1 MLRCRVRHRVV
12 SRTRWQAFAA
22 CTVKYWKLRTQY
34 SDNILFLI
42 GGNGNLVHQIK
53 KSQAFL
59 GCRDENLDVMESNPA
74 LRRMYEEQEIR
85 VVHDDILTFDTL
97 FRYDWVI
104 MAPLSSDGD
113 TQLTQALDL
122 LKPGGKCVCLLNAEL
137 NRNSHTELHMLLEKP
152 AFGLAFQSGL
162 DPKGTDNRQT
172 KDERRDCQSNPARG
186 GGTNQYSAGKD
197 QMGYMRGRGEDRQQ
211 ETCDR

>member
-1 MLRCRVRHRVV
+1 M
-12 SRTRWQAFAA
+12 
-22 CTVKYWKLRTQY
+22 KYWKLRTQY
-34 SDNILFLI
+34 SDNILFVT

-97 FRYDWVI
+97 IRYDWI
-104 MAPLSSDGD
+104 IIAPLSSDGD
-113 TQLTQALDL
+113 TIDES
-122 LKPGGKCVCLLNAEL
+122 PGPAETRRKMRL
-137 NRNSHTELHMLLEKP
+137 FAECGIEPEFPYGITYVARKA